1 VPDAKNSSAA
11 IHKYGVDSNWYT
23 DTDAT
28 DHITG
33 ELNKLAIHDVYHG
46 KNQIKTTSGAG
57 MNISHIGHATAST
70 PSRNLHLKNV
80 LHIPN
85 ACKNLVSVHHLASDN
100 NAFLEFHPI
109 FFLDQGSG
117 NKAYS
122 SSRQGGMYPIPPDS
136 EKQVLGAIKPS
147 AD

>member
-1 VPDAKNSSAA
+1 VPDAKNLSAA
-11 IHKYGVDSNWYT
+11 IHNCGVDSNWYT

-46 KNQIKTTSGAG
+46 NNQIKTASGAG
-57 MNISHIGHATAST
+57 MNISHIGHATIST

-80 LHIPN
+80 LHVPN

-100 NAFLEFHPI
+100 NAFWEFHPI
-109 FFLDQGSG
+109 FSLIKDQATKHILLRGRAVCTQFL
-117 NKAYS
+117 
-122 SSRQGGMYPIPPDS
+122 PIPRN
-136 EKQVLGAIKPS
+136 KF
-147 AD
+147 